1 MTKEAAETRHHKSK
15 LKQRHNWDNG
25 HKKHAPKGLASMQA
39 TMGFVF
45 GCGIRNR
52 VLFAVGSLAAL
63 LNGLVGPTLAAL
75 FAIGLASASNVN
87 FEDVAFEDIRRVCL
101 GLVMIGV
108 WAFVMTFI
116 QTVCFEI
123 VSFHAA
129 HSLNLQW
136 FAALLRQDAAFFD
149 VYDVPSIASLI
160 QPTCYLYRRGMGAK
174 FGEGIQYLTTV
185 VCGVAFAFVASWRIS
200 ILVLA
205 ILPVCIGCSVYAIH
219 LSQTK
224 TSRSNTAYQ
233 KAGAVAYTTISSL
246 RTVLAFNGISQ
257 MISQYE
263 KATEEARRSSSKFL
277 FQYGATTGKLS
288 SVIASHMPSAI
299 VYGASTF
306 SCFACHHIQDCSLHR
321 THSCLW
327 Q

>member
-1 MTKEAAETRHHKSK
+1 MAKAAETRHHKSK
-15 LKQRHNWDNG
+15 LIQRHDTDSRDE
-25 HKKHAPKGLASMQA
+25 KHAPKELASMQE
-39 TMGFVF
+39 TMSFVF
-45 GCGIRNR
+45 GCGIRSR

-75 FAIGLASASNVN
+75 FAVGLARASNLD
-87 FEDVAFEDIRRVCL
+87 FADVAFEDIRRVSL
-101 GLVMIGV
+101 GLVMVGV

-116 QTVCFEI
+116 QTICFEI
-123 VSFHAA
+123 VAFHGA
-129 HSLNLQW
+129 HALNLQW

-149 VYDVPSIASLI
+149 VYDVTSIASLI

-185 VCGVAFAFVASWRIS
+185 VCGIAFAFVASWRIS
-200 ILVLA
+200 VLVLA

-224 TSRSNTAYQ
+224 TSRSNAAYQ

-246 RTVLAFNGISQ
+246 RTVLAFNGVSQ
-257 MISQYE
+257 MISQYK

-277 FQYGATTGKLS
+277 FQYGATTGKLVS
-288 SVIASHMPSAI
+288 MIASTTPVTL
-299 VYGASTF
+299 VYGTSASL
-306 SCFACHHIQDCSLHR
+306 CFK
-321 THSCLW
+321 
-327 Q
+327 

>member
-1 MTKEAAETRHHKSK
+1 MTKEAAEPRQSKSK
-15 LKQRHNWDNG
+15 RKQKHDAENRD
-25 HKKHAPKGLASMQA
+25 KKNAPKELASMQE
-39 TMGFVF
+39 TMSFVF
-45 GCGIRNR
+45 GCGIHCR
-52 VLFAVGSLAAL
+52 VLFAVGSFAAL

-75 FAIGLASASNVN
+75 FAVGLARASNLD
-87 FEDVAFEDIRRVCL
+87 FEDVAFEDIQRVCL
-101 GLVMIGV
+101 GLVMIGL

-116 QTVCFEI
+116 QTICFEI
-123 VSFHAA
+123 VAFRGA

-149 VYDVPSIASLI
+149 VYDVSSIASSI
-160 QPTCYLYRRGMGAK
+160 QSTCYLYRRGMGAK

-205 ILPVCIGCSVYAIH
+205 ILPVCIACSVYAIH

-246 RTVLAFNGISQ
+246 RTVLAFNGIPQ
-257 MISQYE
+257 MISQYK
-263 KATEEARRSSSKFL
+263 KATEEARRATSKFL
-277 FQYGATTGKLS
+277 FQYGATTGKLL
-288 SVIASHMPSAI
+288 SVLANCML
-299 VYGASTF
+299 VL
-306 SCFACHHIQDCSLHR
+306 CFAS
-321 THSCLW
+321 
-327 Q
+327 